1 MIFRADGDSLVA
13 ITQNDHA
20 RLAAD
25 LMALWHCSDFREHP
39 RRDEILFAI
48 REHDNGWREADA
60 APRID
65 PESGRP
71 RAFFAVPPGER
82 MEIWNRGVARHRSRP
97 FPALLIVDHARRL
110 HAGFRGQ
117 EPWADYFAG
126 LDTLRE
132 ELLAASGADQA
143 AVDLAGR
150 WVELADALSLA
161 ACSERP
167 DAFVC
172 NDLWVSATGTEL
184 AIEPFPL
191 AGSTGFEV
199 ACRRIPDR
207 RYRNDLDLALTLAQA
222 HWQHQRVHVVPKSPL

>member
-1 MIFRADGDSLVA
+1 MILRADGDSLVA
-13 ITQNDHA
+13 ITQSDHA

-25 LMALWHCSDFREHP
+25 LMALWHRSDFRAHP

-82 MEIWNRGVARHRSRP
+82 MEIWNRGVARHRNRP
-97 FPALLIVDHARRL
+97 FAALLIVDHARRL
-110 HAGFRGQ
+110 HAGSRGQ
-117 EPWADYFAG
+117 EAWADFFGG
-126 LDTLRE
+126 LDTLRG
-132 ELLAASGADQA
+132 ELLTASGADPA
-143 AVDLAGR
+143 AVDLDGR

-161 ACSERP
+161 ACSGRP

-172 NDLWVSATGTEL
+172 NDLWVQTTGEAL

-191 AGSTGFEV
+191 AGSTVFEV

-207 RYRNDLDLALTLAQA
+207 LYRHDLDFALTLAQA
-222 HWQHQRVHVVPKSPL
+222 HWQQLKIHLVPK